1 MPSRRQLII
10 HAALI
15 EAISEEGSCWDSIKN
30 AVSSYVKI
38 KNWMEV
44 RSIIQLMLDAGQIR
58 RSQCVFDEVY
68 CLVK

>member
-15 EAISEEGSCWDSIKN
+15 EAISEAGSCWDSIKD

-58 RSQCVFDEVY
+58 RSQCVFDEIY